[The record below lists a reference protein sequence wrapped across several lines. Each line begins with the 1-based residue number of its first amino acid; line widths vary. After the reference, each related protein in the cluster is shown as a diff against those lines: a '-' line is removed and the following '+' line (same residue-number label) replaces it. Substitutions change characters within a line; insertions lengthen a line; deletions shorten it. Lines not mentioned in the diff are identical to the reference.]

1 MLPRLAFSNS
11 AALKD
16 WDLSCTRDIIEKA
29 VPGLNVLEPV
39 SSPKRFRCLAAPGI
53 ELNDLHLAAASHDAI
68 IFERSDS
75 PEGTVAFSIPVFGS
89 EEFAVGRKSFTTV
102 AGLSGALLSNYARKT
117 RTSTISN
124 VLISFDANRLQQTI
138 SAMCGER
145 DQVNSVDLSDRS
157 LLLNENGLDC
167 RSYFESVFSIMDS
180 LRSED
185 MMVRCGLD
193 DQIYRIL
200 SCLLARDRFQKSEG
214 VAQSKDSSP
223 AIEIVCAY
231 IRANLDQTIALTELE
246 RMSGLSS
253 RSLQYAFQRRFSMT
267 PSQWIREQRLLWARE
282 MLLSQNWSNSVTS
295 IAMIAGFTN
304 HSLFARYYKERF
316 GEIPSET
323 KKKRSC

>member
-39 SSPKRFRCLAAPGI
+39 SSPKRFRCLAAPAI
-53 ELNDLHLAAASHDAI
+53 ALNDLHLAAASHDAL
-68 IFERSDS
+68 IFERNDS
-75 PEGTVAFSIPVFGS
+75 PEGTVSFSIPVFGS
-89 EEFAVGRKSFTTV
+89 EEFTVGRKSFTTV
-102 AGLSGALLSNYARKT
+102 AGLSGALLSNHARQT

-124 VLISFDANRLQQTI
+124 VLIAFDANRLQRTI

-145 DQVNSVDLSDRS
+145 DQISSVDLSDRT
-157 LLLNENGLDC
+157 LLLNDKGVDC
-167 RSYFESVFSIMDS
+167 RNYLESIFSIMDS

-193 DQIYRIL
+193 DQIYRVL
-200 SCLLARDRFQKSEG
+200 TCLLARDRFQKSEG
-214 VAQSKDSSP
+214 VIQSKDSSHS
-223 AIEIVCAY
+223 IEIVCAY
-231 IRANLDQTIALTELE
+231 IRANLDKPIALTELE

-253 RSLQYAFQRRFSMT
+253 RSLQYAFQKRFSLT

-282 MLLSQNWSNSVTS
+282 MLLSQHWNNSITS
-295 IAMIAGFTN
+295 IAMNAGFTN
-304 HSLFARYYKERF
+304 HSLFAKYYRERF

-323 KKKRSC
+323 KKKKFY